1 MKFYETYLFIFR
13 RGLRRV
19 KLAGSESVECLQ
31 DQINLLSER
40 LDALETPTEQ
50 PSEPEVPEDVPA
62 PMPPVIPVPPVVP
75 DEPTM
80 DEPEPQPEEP
90 TEPAPDVPEEEPT
103 DPVEEPEAPE
113 EPETPENPPTEEPN
127 EPVDEPTEP
136 TEPETPEETPE
147 APSEPETPTPEPQG
161 LRWTKVD
168 RGEAVTWC
176 YDNAGSPY
184 ADEEV
189 LQELTSI
196 YAQIEDL
203 CSIRFERVFTDD
215 CDIALKFYSEQAG
228 GTLAFVYLPSSGSSV
243 EACPPDCGN
252 INFDSEESQWISMV
266 DFHNICMHEAI
277 HAIGASHVTDET
289 SIMNPIF
296 VESNQRVDISK
307 DAYVVR
313 ELQLRYPV

>member
-19 KLAGSESVECLQ
+19 KLAGSDSVECLQ

-40 LDALETPTEQ
+40 LDALETPTE
-50 PSEPEVPEDVPA
+50 PEVPEDVPT
-62 PMPPVIPVPPVVP
+62 PMPPVVPIPPMVP
-75 DEPTM
+75 DEP
-80 DEPEPQPEEP
+80 ELEEP
-90 TEPAPDVPEEEPT
+90 MEPAPEVPDEEEPT
-103 DPVEEPEAPE
+103 DPIEEPSEPE
-113 EPETPENPPTEEPN
+113 EPETPENPPTEEP
-127 EPVDEPTEP
+127 V
-136 TEPETPEETPE
+136 EPETPEDTPTEPE

-176 YDNAGSPY
+176 YDNTGSPY
-184 ADEEV
+184 EDEEV

-196 YAQIEDL
+196 YAQIEDI

-215 CDIALKFYSEQAG
+215 CDISLRFYSEQAG
-228 GTLAFVYLPSSGSSV
+228 GTLAFVYLPSSGSSI
-243 EACPPDCGN
+243 EACPPDCGD

-266 DFHNICMHEAI
+266 DFHNICTHEAI
-277 HAIGASHVTDET
+277 HSIGVSHVSDET

-296 VESNQRVDISK
+296 VESNQRVNLSED
-307 DAYVVR
+307 DYVVR
-313 ELQLRYPV
+313 ELQLRYPT